1 MSDNNLDIRARLT
14 GEDRLSATVV
24 KLLAKIKS
32 LEEQMAKFGKNA
44 KTAITDIP
52 MEDYVKKINAT
63 SKAMNGLTKKLLD
76 WAKANGVAGEQA
88 QLTWAKLTNEIQR
101 LPKEHEKW

>member
-14 GEDRLSATVV
+14 GEDRLSPTVV

-32 LEEQMAKFGKNA
+32 LEEQMQKLGKNA

-52 MEDYVKKINAT
+52 LEDYVKRINAT
-63 SKAMNGLTKKLLD
+63 GKALNGLTKKHLD
-76 WAKANGVAGEQA
+76 WAKANGVAGDQA
-88 QLTWAKLTNEIQR
+88 QLTWGSGVWSAN
-101 LPKEHEKW
+101 